1 MLGRLIKSS
10 SPQTPAFDD
19 AYTRDILYALRAVSP
34 PVLFDPR
41 RFRLVV
47 GQDTGNLRAKQ
58 VLFDSDQ
65 SPTQNGSAHISTM
78 HNQAHLE
85 NAHGHS
91 VHASSSASLAGL
103 YSGPKVSSSEIADYM
118 FGRGIPTSE
127 LAPATKVHVLY
138 LAQGRPALLV
148 TKLFSL
154 AGRPDS
160 ESAPDWAP
168 APTFSS
174 RSHTLPA
181 PSCRFSV
188 GVVIPLEQPPHIL
201 LSTLW
206 PSLAQHLAQ
215 LQNSVSEKLVAALRL
230 APNGV
235 CYVRQRRIVF
245 PAHLLQQDIDL
256 AQLVPC
262 LARAVQAT
270 FNTPRL
276 ASTHT
281 LIRAARAPES
291 PFRFFLVSW
300 ATEVV
305 NWLEFKDGRKAG
317 FLAGLMAAV
326 GGLRESE
333 GVQNVE
339 GGTENGTADSTNT
352 DSEPKNDRD
361 HLDKEEVE
369 TVDISGFDSLRIAKS
384 NEQEPEVKS
393 HRNETERYSGSS
405 STITDGS
412 SLENY
417 DANSSKASVKTL
429 KQSLSAHKLFS
440 YLTSNIS
447 SRLNHQVSDSY
458 SSETALS
465 HPTSCKTRV
474 VIMTGNSAVA
484 KRLVFILNALFPQSF
499 VAPPLLDTE
508 SPSPKP
514 STPESSSPSLVV
526 MHSLRPI
533 AHCLGPIPI
542 RSSPLAG
549 WEIPRKSG
557 ASLNSTTSHVP
568 VHTSAS
574 TACLS
579 TSLTSLSS
587 SASSYSFSK
596 LGGSFFEKWRL
607 VQELP
612 EPRRPE
618 DESDGRPRLSRT
630 QSMLNLTNSNP
641 AAHSVQ
647 RDRSAMFL
655 FAGKVLPDTS
665 VDDFNAERIRRKC
678 NLIMEESIKYT
689 VDSEKNAL
697 FVPPPGS
704 SSLIQRTPLLPNVA
718 FVDEFRPEFS
728 LQACPMSASLEN
740 LVISAMKND
749 LLVYDCS
756 KTIFVSLRAREVKL
770 IEVGPDS
777 TRKFNVSIRKI
788 ISPGRCYLDRSKVSG
803 IEEQLQ
809 TLTRIVSGIN
819 NGGEGVGQ
827 SEKYN
832 RVLFET
838 VLELIL

>member
-19 AYTRDILYALRAVSP
+19 AYTRDILYASRAVSP
-34 PVLFDPR
+34 PVSFDPR

-85 NAHGHS
+85 NTHGHGI
-91 VHASSSASLAGL
+91 HASSSASLAGS

-127 LAPATKVHVLY
+127 SAPATKVHVLY
-138 LAQGRPALLV
+138 SAQGRPALLV

-215 LQNSVSEKLVAALRL
+215 LQNSVSEKLVAALRS

-256 AQLVPC
+256 AQSVPC

-281 LIRAARAPES
+281 LIRAARSPES

-339 GGTENGTADSTNT
+339 GGAENGTVDSTNT
-352 DSEPKNDRD
+352 DNEPKNDRD

-393 HRNETERYSGSS
+393 HRNETERFSGSS

-412 SLENY
+412 SSENY
-417 DANSSKASVKTL
+417 DANSSKASGKTL
-429 KQSLSAHKLFS
+429 KQSLSAHKSFS

-458 SSETALS
+458 SSETASS

-484 KRLVFILNALFPQSF
+484 KRLVFILNALFPQTF

-514 STPESSSPSLVV
+514 STPESSSPSSIV
-526 MHSLRPI
+526 MHSSRPI
-533 AHCLGPIPI
+533 AHSSGPIPI
-542 RSSPLAG
+542 RSSPSAG

-596 LGGSFFEKWRL
+596 LGGSFFEKWRS
-607 VQELP
+607 VQESP

-655 FAGKVLPDTS
+655 FAGKVSPETS

-678 NLIMEESIKYT
+678 NSIMEESVKCT

-704 SSLIQRTPLLPNVA
+704 PSLIQRTPLLPNVA

-728 LQACPMSASLEN
+728 LQACPMSASLESS
-740 LVISAMKND
+740 VVSAMKND

-777 TRKFNVSIRKI
+777 TRKFSVSIRKI

-838 VLELIL
+838 VSELIS